1 MDTAIAALSAAPAG
15 RSGLVPTGKNGS
27 PMIENVTF
35 EEIHIGQQASLS
47 RRLTMSDI
55 ELFATVSGD
64 LNPSHVDEDYA
75 VDHKVVGHGMWSG
88 SLISAVLGTLL
99 PGPGTVYVGQDL
111 RFERPV
117 LLGDI
122 VTVTVTAKSK
132 DAVRKTVVFD
142 CLAANQDGK
151 TVATGIAEVIAPT
164 EKVRRAA
171 AELPQVQVIRHDG
184 HELML
189 KKCESLPPVPTAV
202 VHPCDESSL
211 RGAVEAAE
219 ANLIDPV
226 LVGRQIA
233 AFQEGQPLDYLSI
246 DSTRYPRG
254 LDAEIFP
261 RRLLDEAAAN
271 AADPAEREHV
281 TPYIYR
287 RPDRFRL
294 GTALVPDAPVEP
306 ADQRWCVDEPADY
319 ELVRRLLEALVPSNP
334 GFGWQDCCK
343 TLRDHPD
350 WVDIN
355 RSVRQKT
362 LH

>member
-1 MDTAIAALSAAPAG
+1 MDRPRVVAISQARMTSTRLPGKVLMPAAGRPLLAHHLERLSRTPGLDAVVLATTVNATDDPVVECAQGLGVTVFRGDEQDVLGRFAGAAALAG
-15 RSGLVPTGKNGS
+15 ADLV
-27 PMIENVTF
+27 V
-35 EEIHIGQQASLS
+35 
-47 RRLTMSDI
+47 R
-55 ELFATVSGD
+55 
-64 LNPSHVDEDYA
+64 
-75 VDHKVVGHGMWSG
+75 
-88 SLISAVLGTLL
+88 
-99 PGPGTVYVGQDL
+99 
-111 RFERPV
+111 
-117 LLGDI
+117 
-122 VTVTVTAKSK
+122 VTA
-132 DAVRKTVVFD
+132 D
-142 CLAANQDGK
+142 C
-151 TVATGIAEVIAPT
+151 P
-164 EKVRRAA
+164 
-171 AELPQVQVIRHDG
+171 
-184 HELML
+184 
-189 KKCESLPPVPTAV
+189 
-202 VHPCDESSL
+202 
-211 RGAVEAAE
+211 
-219 ANLIDPV
+219 LIDPA
-226 LVGRQIA
+226 LVGRLIA

-281 TPYIYR
+281 TPYLYR

-319 ELVRRLLEALVPSNP
+319 ELVRRLLETLVPSNP